1 MNWIFTHEQADFDA
15 LAALV
20 GAGLLDRDARPV
32 LPQRLNRNVR
42 AFLRLYGDRLQVVEI
57 GELSPQAPDRVTLV
71 DTQIWNAPKG
81 WEKPRQVFV
90 IDHHPAGSPLDPSW
104 HATLETVG
112 ATTTLLVEMMQEAG
126 SGPDP
131 LTATLLLMG
140 IYEDTGSLSFAGTT
154 PRDVRAAAWLLESG
168 ADLQLAAP
176 FLHHPLSSEQ
186 RQLYER
192 LFESAET
199 HDVGGLSI
207 VLVAASA
214 WGMVDEI
221 STLAHKLRDLL
232 DPAGLFVLVALDG
245 NIQLV
250 ARSTTDALDVA
261 RVAEHFGGGGHDR
274 AAAAL
279 IRGRTLADVR
289 RDLLAFLPG
298 VVRPGPNVAAIM
310 SRDPQVLV
318 PTATVAEAG
327 ERMRRFGH
335 EGYPVVD
342 EGRVVGLLTRR
353 AVDRAL
359 AHDLGAEPVSRFMSA
374 GTIAVMPQ
382 DSIQR
387 LQQIMMDHDWGQVP
401 VVDPE
406 GGGVVGIV
414 TRTDLLKLL
423 AATPRQA
430 PPNLGERLE
439 RSLPLARA
447 ALLKLAARYAEE
459 RHMAL
464 YIVGGFVRD
473 LLLDLPS
480 SDFDL
485 VVEGDA
491 IRLAE
496 DLAHDFGGRVV
507 SHRRFG
513 TAKWRLERGRRE
525 LRDALGG
532 EGEPD
537 LPASLDLV
545 TARTEFYTR
554 PTALPSVERGSI
566 KLDLHRRDFTI
577 NTLAIRL
584 DGREHGQLLDPWGGG
599 RDLRDK
605 WIRVLHSLSFV
616 EDPTRMLRAVRL
628 EQRLNFHVEARTLE
642 LLGQA
647 LPLLARVSGE
657 RVRNEL
663 ELALG
668 EADPAP
674 ILRRLAELKLLAAV
688 HSSLVWDGWI
698 EAAFQRAYRFAPQAA
713 WGIRATPSLLQLRYA
728 LWVMRRKPSEAESVG
743 ERLRLSG
750 VDRRVLVESN
760 RIFHGLPTW
769 VADGLPPSA
778 LSSRLEET
786 DESSIVAAWVGLEGD
801 ALSRKALEA
810 YLRVWRSVRPRVD
823 GQALRQTGLEPGP
836 IYSRILERLR
846 EAWLDGEITSESDE
860 ASLLDRLIEEA
871 RGRG

>member
-20 GAGLLDRDARPV
+20 GAGLLDREARAV
-32 LPQRLNRNVR
+32 LPHRLNRNVR
-42 AFLRLYGDRLQVVEI
+42 AFLRLYGDRLPLVEI
-57 GELSPQAPDRVTLV
+57 GELPAQAPDRVTLV

-81 WEKPRQVFV
+81 WEKPRQVCV
-90 IDHHPAGSPLDPSW
+90 IDHHPPGSPLDPSW
-104 HATLETVG
+104 QANLEAVG
-112 ATTTLLVEMMQEAG
+112 ATTTLLVEMTQEAG
-126 SGPDP
+126 SGLDP
-131 LTATLLLMG
+131 LAATLLLMG

-176 FLHHPLSSEQ
+176 FLHHPLSAEQ

-199 HDVGGLSI
+199 HEVGGLSI
-207 VLVAASA
+207 VLAAA
-214 WGMVDEI
+214 PAGGMVDEI

-232 DPAGLFVLVALDG
+232 DPAGLFVLVALGG

-279 IRGRTLADVR
+279 IRGRTLDDVR
-289 RDLLAFLPG
+289 KELLAFLPG
-298 VVRPGPNVAAIM
+298 VVRPGPIVADIM
-310 SRDPQVLV
+310 SRDPQVLG
-318 PTATVAEAG
+318 PAATVAEAG

-342 EGRVVGLLTRR
+342 QGRVVGLLTRR

-359 AHDLGAEPVSRFMSA
+359 AHRLGAEPVTRLMSS
-374 GTIAVMPQ
+374 GQIAVTPQ

-401 VVDPE
+401 VVDPA
-406 GGGVVGIV
+406 GGGVIGIV

-430 PPNLGERLE
+430 PPNLAERLE
-439 RSLPLARA
+439 RSLSPDRA
-447 ALLKLAARYAEE
+447 ALLKLAARYAEQ

-480 SDFDL
+480 ADFDL

-496 DLAHDFGGRVV
+496 DLAADFGGRVV

-513 TAKWRLERGRRE
+513 TAKWRLDRDRRE
-525 LRDALGG
+525 LQDTLGTKG
-532 EGEPD
+532 KVD

-577 NTLAIRL
+577 NTLALRL
-584 DGREHGQLLDPWGGG
+584 DGREHGQLLDPWGGA
-599 RDLRDK
+599 RDLREK

-628 EQRLNFHVEARTLE
+628 EQRLGFRVEPRTLE

-647 LPLLARVSGE
+647 LPLLTRVSGE

-668 EADPAP
+668 EANPAP
-674 ILRRLAELKLLAAV
+674 ILRRLAELGLLRAI
-688 HSSLVWDGWI
+688 HPGLVWDGWI
-698 EAAFQRAYRFAPQAA
+698 EAAFERAHRFSPPAA
-713 WGIRATPSLLQLRYA
+713 WALRAAPSLLQLRYA
-728 LWVMRRKPSEAESVG
+728 LWVMRREASEAESVA

-750 VDRRVLVESN
+750 RDRRLLVESN
-760 RIFHGLPTW
+760 RICRELTGW
-769 VADGLPPSA
+769 VAGGLPPSA
-778 LSSRLEET
+778 LTSRLEQA
-786 DESSIVAAWVGLEGD
+786 DEASIVAAWLGLEGD
-801 ALSRKALEA
+801 SLSRRALEA
-810 YLRVWRSVRPRVD
+810 YLGVWRGMRPRLN
-823 GQALRQTGLEPGP
+823 GRTLRQTGLAPGP
-836 IYSRILERLR
+836 IYRRILERLR
-846 EAWLDGEITSESDE
+846 AGWLDGEVTSESE
-860 ASLLDRLIEEA
+860 ERSLLDRLVEE
-871 RGRG
+871 GRNHG

>member
-20 GAGLLDRDARPV
+20 GAALLERGARPV

-42 AFLRLYGDRLQVVEI
+42 AFLRLYGDRLQLVDVH
-57 GELSPQAPDRVTLV
+57 ELPPQTPDRVTLV
-71 DTQIWNAPKG
+71 DTQVWNAPRG
-81 WEKPRQVFV
+81 WHRPRHVFV
-90 IDHHPAGSPLDPSW
+90 IDHHPAGSMLDASW
-104 HATLETVG
+104 NSTFESVG

-126 SGPDP
+126 SSLDP

-154 PRDVRAAAWLLESG
+154 PRDVRAAAWLLEAG

-176 FLHHPLSSEQ
+176 FLHHPLSSDQ
-186 RQLYER
+186 RRLYER

-207 VLVAASA
+207 VLAAASA
-214 WGMVDEI
+214 GGMVDEI

-232 DPAGLFVLVALDG
+232 DPAGLFLLVALDG
-245 NIQLV
+245 SIQLV

-279 IRGRTLADVR
+279 IRGRTLDEVR
-289 RDLLAFLPG
+289 RDLLEFLPG
-298 VVRPGPNVAAIM
+298 VVRPGPTVADIM
-310 SRDPQVLV
+310 SRDPQVLA
-318 PTATVAEAG
+318 PSATLAEAG

-335 EGYPVVD
+335 EGYPVVHD
-342 EGRVVGLLTRR
+342 GRVLGLLTRR

-359 AHDLGAEPVSRFMSA
+359 AHDLGREPVSRFMSA
-374 GTIAVMPQ
+374 GQIAVSPH
-382 DSIQR
+382 DSIPH

-401 VVDPE
+401 VVDPKA
-406 GGGVVGIV
+406 GGVIGIV

-423 AATPRQA
+423 AAAPRQA
-430 PPNLGERLE
+430 PPNLAQRLE
-439 RSLPLARA
+439 RSLPAART

-459 RHMAL
+459 RNMAL

-473 LLLDLPS
+473 LLLNLPS
-480 SDFDL
+480 ADFDL

-496 DLAHDFGGRVV
+496 DLAADFGGRVV
-507 SHRRFG
+507 GHRRFG
-513 TAKWRLERGRRE
+513 TAKWKLDRGRQELQQAVGRE
-525 LRDALGG
+525 GVQ
-532 EGEPD
+532 D
-537 LPASLDLV
+537 LPTSLDLV
-545 TARTEFYTR
+545 TARTEFYAR

-577 NTLAIRL
+577 NTFALRL
-584 DGREHGQLLDPWGGG
+584 DGREHGMLLDPWGGG
-599 RDLRDK
+599 RDLREK

-628 EQRLNFHVEARTLE
+628 EQRLGFRVEPRTLE
-642 LLGQA
+642 LLDQA
-647 LPLLARVSGE
+647 LPLLAKVSGE

-663 ELALG
+663 ELVLS
-668 EADPAP
+668 EENPAP
-674 ILRRLAELKLLAAV
+674 ILRRLSELKLLAAI
-688 HSSLVWDGWI
+688 HPSLVWDDWI
-698 EAAFQRAYRFAPQAA
+698 EAAFERAGAFAPPAA
-713 WGIRATPSLLQLRYA
+713 WNLRPAPSRIQLRYA
-728 LWVMRRKPSEAESVG
+728 LWLMRRDRREAESAG

-750 VDRRVLVESN
+750 RDRRLAVESN
-760 RIFHGLPTW
+760 RIFHDLPAW
-769 VADGLPPSA
+769 VAGGLPPSG
-778 LSSRLEET
+778 LTFRLEQT
-786 DESSIVAAWVGLEGD
+786 DEASAVAAWVGLESD

-810 YLRVWRSVRPRVD
+810 YLAIWRGMRPRAD
-823 GQALRQTGLEPGP
+823 GATLRQTGLAPGP
-836 IYSRILERLR
+836 IYRRILERLR
-846 EAWLDGEITSESDE
+846 AAWLDGEVASELE
-860 ASLLDRLIEEA
+860 EKSLLDRLVKEAAA
-871 RGRG
+871 RG